1 MSATKS
7 MRWETLIVTISSSLF
22 FLCVSWRSS
31 AHLGMSAEIGGAD
44 RFIAPEFVGLAAE
57 HDPPR
62 LQNVA
67 VICDRQSH
75 ARVLLDKQDRGG
87 AADLGYDAEH
97 RLHDDGRKAQRRFVE
112 QEQPRL
118 GHEPARNRDHL
129 QLAAGQGPAERVGE
143 DA

>member
-7 MRWETLIVTISSSLF
+7 MRWETLIVTIYVVAL
-22 FLCVSWRSS
+22 LVGLLALTLSWRSS

-75 ARVLLDKQDRGG
+75 ARVLLDKQARGG
-87 AADLGYDAEH
+87 AEDLGDDAEH
-97 RLHDDGRKAQRRFVE
+97 RLHDA
-112 QEQPRL
+112 
-118 GHEPARNRDHL
+118 
-129 QLAAGQGPAERVGE
+129 
-143 DA
+143 